1 MKTLPTPAQPQTF
14 MSFWAFLLSTLFLLP
29 ISPVESADQEREDRL
44 TEEMQTNLFDGDV
57 IYLLPDGETFATV
70 EMESQAD
77 STRGGIILLHG
88 RGFHADWPE
97 NIGPLRVGL
106 SEAGWHTLSLQ
117 MPVLEKS
124 AKYFDYLPVLP
135 EALPRIDAAIA
146 HLNDQGI
153 SPVVLL
159 AHSCGAHMAMLWMEQ
174 NGDSG
179 IDAFVGIGMGA
190 TDYKQPMRHPF
201 PFASIAIPVLDLYG
215 EEDYPAVHR
224 LAPERLTL
232 INHGGNPLSQQMISA
247 GANHDF
253 SNNSEQLIKEVS
265 DWLDSL
271 DQ

>member
-1 MKTLPTPAQPQTF
+1 MKTLPTLIPSRNQRRRWLSMLVVLFFLPA
-14 MSFWAFLLSTLFLLP
+14 LP
-29 ISPVESADQEREDRL
+29 THGSDREREARL
-44 TEEMQTNLFDGDV
+44 VDEIEANLFDGEV
-57 IYLLPDGETFATV
+57 VSLMPGATTFAAV
-70 EMESQAD
+70 EMPSQTD
-77 STRGGIILLHG
+77 STRGGVILLHG

-106 SEAGWHTLSLQ
+106 SEAGWYTLSLQ

-135 EALPRIDAAIA
+135 EAMPRIDAALA
-146 HLNDQGI
+146 HLKDQDI

-174 NGDSG
+174 HGDSG

-201 PFASIAIPVLDLYG
+201 PFASVAVPVLDLYG
-215 EEDYPAVHR
+215 ELDYPAVHR

-232 INHGGNPLSQQMISA
+232 INHGGNPLSKQMISA